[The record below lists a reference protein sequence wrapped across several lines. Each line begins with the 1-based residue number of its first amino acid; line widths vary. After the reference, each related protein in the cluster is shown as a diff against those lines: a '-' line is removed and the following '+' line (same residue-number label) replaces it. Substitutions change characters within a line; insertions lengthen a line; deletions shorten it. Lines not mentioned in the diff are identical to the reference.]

1 MSDDRSDERLRP
13 LLLCFEKRAPFAP
26 ALAQQCGF
34 ERSTVMLHRFPD
46 GESLVRVESRL
57 AGRDCIVFCTLKDP
71 DSILFPLL
79 SVAYTARELGA
90 RSVGLLA
97 PYLAYMR
104 QDKRFNAGEA
114 VSSRPFAQL
123 ISTHF
128 DWLVTVDPHLHR
140 YQRLDAIYRLQN
152 TVVSAVPLMAGWVRR
167 TVERPLLVG
176 PDEES
181 LQWVGAVAELAGAPF
196 VVLEKRRHGDEE
208 VDIVVPDVAQ
218 WQGRTPVLVD
228 DILSTGHTLSQTV
241 VALRSRGFAAPV
253 CLAIHA
259 VFAGEAQARLAEA
272 GAARLVTANTIEHA
286 TNAVDLTGP
295 VARALGEHLRI
306 VA

>member
-1 MSDDRSDERLRP
+1 MSDERLSP
-13 LLLCFEKRAPFAP
+13 LLLCFEGRAPFAQS
-26 ALAQQCGF
+26 LAQCCGL
-34 ERSTVMLHRFPD
+34 EVAPVGLHRFPD
-46 GESLVRVESRL
+46 GESLVRVESRV

-71 DSILFPLL
+71 DAILFPLL

-128 DWLVTVDPHLHR
+128 EWLVTVDPHLHR
-140 YQRLDAIYRLQN
+140 YQRLEAIYRLQN
-152 TVVSAVPLMAGWVRR
+152 TVVSAVPLMADWVREH
-167 TVERPLLVG
+167 VDRPLLVG

-196 VVLEKRRHGDEE
+196 VVLQKRRHGDEDVE
-208 VDIVVPDVAQ
+208 IVVPDVEQ
-218 WQGRTPVLVD
+218 WLGCTPVLVD
-228 DILSTGHTLSQTV
+228 DILSTGHTLSKTV
-241 VALRSRGFAAPV
+241 AALRARGFPAPL
-253 CLAIHA
+253 CLAVHA
-259 VFAGEAQARLAEA
+259 VFAGDAQTRLTGA
-272 GAARLVTANTIEHA
+272 GAARLVTANTIEHS
-286 TNAVDLTGP
+286 TNAVDLSAP
-295 VARALGEHLRI
+295 VAAALRNHVKLAG
-306 VA
+306 

>member
-1 MSDDRSDERLRP
+1 MSDERLGP
-13 LLLCFEKRAPFAP
+13 LLLCFEGRAPFAQQ
-26 ALAQQCGF
+26 LAQRCGL
-34 ERSTVMLHRFPD
+34 ETAQVGLHRFPD
-46 GESLVRVESRL
+46 GESLVRVESRV

-71 DSILFPLL
+71 DSIVFPLL

-152 TVVSAVPLMAGWVRR
+152 TVVSAVPLMADWVREH
-167 TVERPLLVG
+167 VDRPLLVG

-181 LQWVGAVAELAGAPF
+181 LQWVGAVAEQAAAPF
-196 VVLEKRRHGDEE
+196 VVLQKRRQGDEDVE
-208 VDIVVPDVAQ
+208 IIVPDVEQ
-218 WQGRTPVLVD
+218 WLGCTPVLVD
-228 DILSTGHTLSQTV
+228 DILSTGHTLSKTV
-241 VALRSRGFAAPV
+241 AALRQRGFPAPL
-253 CLAIHA
+253 CLAVHA
-259 VFAGEAQARLAEA
+259 VFAGDAQARLSGA
-272 GAARLVTANTIEHA
+272 GAARLVTANTIEHP
-286 TNAVDLTGP
+286 TNAVDLSAP
-295 VARALGEHLRI
+295 IAAALRNHVKLAG
-306 VA
+306 

>member
-1 MSDDRSDERLRP
+1 MSDERLSP
-13 LLLCFEKRAPFAP
+13 LLLCFEGRAPFAQQ
-26 ALAQQCGF
+26 LAQRCGL
-34 ERSTVMLHRFPD
+34 ESAPVVLHRFPD
-46 GESLVRVESRL
+46 GESLVRVESRV

-152 TVVSAVPLMAGWVRR
+152 TVVSAVPLMAEWVRGN
-167 TVERPLLVG
+167 VDKPLLVG

-196 VVLEKRRHGDEE
+196 VVLQKRRHSDEDVE
-208 VDIVVPDVAQ
+208 IIVPDVEQ
-218 WQGRTPVLVD
+218 WSGRTPVLVD
-228 DILSTGHTLSQTV
+228 DILSTGHTLSKTV
-241 VALRSRGFAAPV
+241 AALRQRGFAPPL
-253 CLAIHA
+253 CLAVHA
-259 VFAGEAQARLAEA
+259 VFAGDAQARLTEA
-272 GAARLVTANTIEHA
+272 GAARLVTANTIEHP
-286 TNAVDLTGP
+286 TNAVDLSAP
-295 VARALGEHLRI
+295 IAAALRNHVKL
-306 VA
+306 AA